1 MRIALAKGAEW
12 RVTHGAAV
20 KASAPAP
27 ITPRASRFKFHV
39 SRPIRPSQ
47 SGIAL
52 IIVMISIFVLSM
64 LAGGFAYSMKVE
76 TRLARNGNSEEQL
89 QWLGRS
95 GVEYARWVLAQQM
108 MIPQEP
114 YDGLDQVWAG
124 GQGGIGTSN
133 SPLAEV
139 QKQVQLGD
147 GTFKWEIKD
156 LERKWNINSMLQ
168 PGGQDLLQNAFM
180 AMNMDA
186 GEVTPLVN
194 SILNWMDGGKRVQ
207 GATAEDYERMSP
219 PYSPK
224 NGPIDDLSE
233 LLLIRGI
240 TPDMYKGN
248 AAGDNAPTIFTP
260 RENRSHMPTDV
271 PSYPIGLVDLFT
283 PLSDGKININTAS
296 AAVLQLI
303 PNMTPEAAQAI
314 VSGREGQDDGSGLT
328 GPYRSISQV
337 SRMPEISPAMAGL
350 IGQFGDVRSKTF
362 QVNVTAT
369 VNGYTRYFTAILGR
383 NNPRDIQILSFY
395 WSDPEDQKH

>member
-1 MRIALAKGAEW
+1 MPGAGSGIATPASRI
-12 RVTHGAAV
+12 THH
-20 KASAPAP
+20 
-27 ITPRASRFKFHV
+27 ASRFTFA
-39 SRPIRPSQ
+39 RSQ
-47 SGIAL
+47 QGIAL
-52 IIVMISIFVLSM
+52 IIVMISVFVLSM

-76 TRLARNGNSEEQL
+76 TKLARNGNSEEQL
-89 QWLGRS
+89 EWLGRS
-95 GVEYARWVLAQQM
+95 GVEYARWILAQQM

-124 GQGGIGTSN
+124 GPGGIGTSN
-133 SPLAEV
+133 SPLADVQKEV
-139 QKQVQLGD
+139 QLAD
-147 GTFKWEIKD
+147 GSFKWEIKD

-168 PGGQDLLQNAFM
+168 PGGQDLLQNAFT

-194 SILNWMDGGKRVQ
+194 SILNWMDKGTRIQ
-207 GATAEDYERMSP
+207 GATSDDYSRMNP
-219 PYSPK
+219 PYAAK

-233 LLLIRGI
+233 LLLIRGV
-240 TPDMYKGN
+240 TPDMYWGTSSP
-248 AAGDNAPTIFTP
+248 DHPISVFTP

-271 PSYPIGLVDLFT
+271 PSFPVGMVDLFT
-283 PLSDGKININTAS
+283 ALSDGKVNINTAS

-314 VSGREGQDDGSGLT
+314 VTGREGENDGSGLT
-328 GPYRSISQV
+328 GPYRSV
-337 SRMPEISPAMAGL
+337 GEVARMPDVPRAMVPL
-350 IGQFGDVRSKTF
+350 IQQFCDVRSRTF